1 MSPAKFV
8 RVVALWML
16 STALLVG
23 CGGSDVG
30 DQQEPQPEAIAVVV
44 GQAFTNSAGGVQTK
58 VRAGSEVVLSGKESR
73 KGDDDTGLP
82 IIRFNWTQVN
92 PGAHSVQM
100 VERASHTVSFTAP
113 RVRETTTMT
122 FRLTVADAKEQTDTA
137 DVVVTVEP
145 IPDSDRFLEFLT
157 HSEQF
162 AVVAATSTPIAANP
176 QAPEQGQIGFTVT
189 VTKLVTFTDRNGVVR
204 EKVAMGT
211 PQVVSGGWSQRIG
224 SGGTTCEAMQNPRL
238 RFEAPRLDMDD
249 ELADGS
255 VLSDVM
261 EASDVDSAT
270 VFARVEIASAPAVQA
285 GVTPR
290 ICVIG
295 GTAPAPDAT
304 DTSVELATATLFDDA
319 APHDTK
325 AEALAYY
332 DTIDP
337 APAGQKKDTLR
348 RWLVANGFN
357 PDATDYAADTHAV
370 YLNNYDLGFGRDM
383 YMKNGACDPNTAQL
397 PLADRAGHCDVA
409 MVVINYPTLESAA
422 RRLNA
427 IIAVAMEYS
436 AATNGGERFV
446 KFYTFAPDRR
456 DGEFKRVL
464 SVNLDGRGEK
474 YMPQA
479 CVVCHGGVS
488 GSVGTDGRYAVD
500 GNIHAG
506 FLLWDLGSLLFS
518 DTDQSFTN
526 KTRYSSLR
534 QAYTRAVQEAQFK
547 QLNVGAY
554 LTYRDPPSLP
564 GRYALAREL
573 AEGWYGGAGLP
584 QATFRDAFV
593 PNGWSAAGL
602 DGVAGNADDNPAS
615 AATIYSDVFARHCR
629 SCHVTHI
636 PNPALGDPRT
646 QALCNDSPTDDPAGG
661 VGLANQLPMG
671 CYHQFENLSSLQDV
685 LSKARMPLARLT
697 LDRFWLQQ
705 PGQAASSGD
714 VLAQHIGVASA
725 DMKPG
730 TTVAAFSLSQRQA
743 SQQYQTL
750 SLSGTD
756 PGTGQEQFTAVRN
769 QPLRAADSDSAL
781 PITFTYSLTRPANS
795 ATVLVNPTAADTAFT
810 PDLPGTYALTLDV
823 GGTGARHRVT
833 KQLLV
838 ANRAPTVSAG
848 PFTVD
853 QGQSRTVV
861 AADGLLVNASDV
873 DGDRLT
879 ASLGASGAGCV
890 TAHAAQVIVQSDGA
904 FTYTHNGDLATSD
917 SFRLTVSDGFDT
929 VETCVTVLIQGA
941 PDTVA
946 PAPPAISS
954 AVPGSAGSGATADF
968 RITLNWTAAQDL
980 DQFGNVRQLAGYQVY
995 RRFTVS
1001 GLESPIGAVTANTSF
1016 IDTSP
1021 LPNTSYT
1028 YRVAAIDGSNN
1039 RTFSAPIARTSFSSY
1054 RNNINPIW
1062 TTSLDSR
1069 ATCASS
1075 GCHILGGAGQ
1085 ISGNLRLDQDA
1096 ASNYA
1101 QVRAKVDL
1109 GRLPCWPNQS
1119 CPPAG
1124 NVHTGSQAL
1133 SSVNTIGAEDRFAAY
1148 QRIIKWIN
1156 EGALDN

>member
-1 MSPAKFV
+1 MSQAKFV
-8 RVVALWML
+8 RLAALWML
-16 STALLVG
+16 SAAMLAG

-30 DQQEPQPEAIAVVV
+30 DQQEPQPEAVAVVV
-44 GQAFTNSAGGVQTK
+44 GQAFTSTSGSVQTK
-58 VRAGSEVVLSGKESR
+58 VRAGSEVMLSGKESR
-73 KGDDDTGLP
+73 KGDDDSGLP
-82 IIRFNWTQVN
+82 IIRFNWVQLN
-92 PGAHSVQM
+92 PGSNPVQL

-113 RVRETTTMT
+113 RVRETTTLT
-122 FRLTVADAKEQTDTA
+122 FRLTVLDAKEQSDTA
-137 DVVVTVEP
+137 DVAVTIEP

-162 AVVAATSTPIAANP
+162 TVVAATSTPIAANA
-176 QAPEQGQIGFTVT
+176 QAQESGQIGFTVT

-211 PQVVSGGWSQRIG
+211 AQTVSGGWSQRLG
-224 SGGTTCEAMQNPRL
+224 SGGTACDAMQNPQLRL
-238 RFEAPRLDMDD
+238 EAPKLDLDD

-255 VLSDVM
+255 ILSDVM
-261 EASDVDSAT
+261 EASDVDTAS

-290 ICVIG
+290 LCVIG
-295 GTAPAPDAT
+295 GSLAPTQAT
-304 DTSVELATATLFDDA
+304 DTSVELATTSLFSDV

-325 AEALAYY
+325 AEAQAYY

-357 PDATDYAADTHAV
+357 PTATDYAADTHAV

-383 YMKNGACDPNTAQL
+383 YMKSGACDPNTAQL
-397 PLADRAGHCDVA
+397 PLADRAGHCDIA

-422 RRLNA
+422 RKLNA

-436 AATNGGERFV
+436 AASNGGERFV

-479 CVVCHGGVS
+479 CVVCHGGVT
-488 GSVGTDGRYAVD
+488 GSVGTDGRYATD

-518 DTDQSFTN
+518 DTDPSFTN
-526 KTRYSSLR
+526 KTRYASLR
-534 QAYTRAVQEAQFK
+534 GAYTRAVQETQFK

-554 LTYRDPPSLP
+554 LTYRDPASSP

-584 QATFRDAFV
+584 QASFRDAFV

-636 PNPALGDPRT
+636 PNPVQGDPRT
-646 QALCNDSPTDDPAGG
+646 QALCNDSPSDDPAAA
-661 VGLANQLPMG
+661 VGLANQLPIG
-671 CYHQFENLSSLQDV
+671 CYHQFANLSSLQDV
-685 LSKARMPLARLT
+685 MSKARMPLARLT

-705 PGQAASSGD
+705 PGQTAASGD
-714 VLAQHIGVASA
+714 VLAQHLGVASA

-730 TTVAAFSLSQRQA
+730 TTAAAFSLSQRQP
-743 SQQYQTL
+743 SQLYQTL
-750 SLSGTD
+750 AVAGTD
-756 PGTGQEQFTAVRN
+756 ASTGQEQFNAERN
-769 QPLRAADSDSAL
+769 QPMRAADTESTL
-781 PITFTYSLTRPANS
+781 PVSFTYSLSKPVS
-795 ATVLVNPTAADTAFT
+795 SSTVLVNPSAPDTAFT

-823 GGTGARHRVT
+823 GGTGTRHRVT
-833 KQLLV
+833 KQIIV
-838 ANRAPTVSAG
+838 PNRAPTVSAG
-848 PFTVD
+848 PFNVP
-853 QGQSRTVV
+853 QGSSISPN
-861 AADGLLVNASDV
+861 AGAGLLVNAADA

-879 ASLGASGAGCV
+879 ASLGASGPGCV
-890 TAHAAQVIVQSDGA
+890 TAHAAQVLVQSDGS
-904 FTYTHNGDLATSD
+904 FTYTHNGDLAVSD
-917 SFRLTVSDGFDT
+917 SFRLSVTDGFNT
-929 VETCVTVLIQGA
+929 VETCVTVLIQGVL
-941 PDTVA
+941 DTVA
-946 PAPPAISS
+946 PTPPAITS
-954 AVPGSAGSGATADF
+954 AVAGSAGSGGSADF
-968 RITLNWTAAQDL
+968 RITLNWNAATDM
-980 DQFGNVRQLAGYQVY
+980 DQFGNSRPLVGYRVF
-995 RRFTVS
+995 RRFTVA
-1001 GLESPIGAVTANTSF
+1001 GLETPVSTVITGTSF
-1016 IDTSP
+1016 TDTTP

-1028 YRVAAIDGSNN
+1028 YRVVAIDGGNN
-1039 RTFSAPIARTSFSSY
+1039 QTFSAPIARTSFSSF
-1054 RNNINPIW
+1054 RSNINSIW
-1062 TTSLDSR
+1062 TTSLDPPR
-1069 ATCASS
+1069 VTCASA
-1075 GCHILGGAGQ
+1075 GCHVNGGAGHTV
-1085 ISGNLRLDQDA
+1085 GGLRLDQDA

-1101 QVRAKVDL
+1101 QAKAKVDI

-1119 CPPAG
+1119 CP
-1124 NVHTGSQAL
+1124 NSHTGSQAL
-1133 SSVNTIGAEDRFAAY
+1133 SSVNAVGAEDRFDAY
-1148 QRIIKWIN
+1148 SRILKWIN